1 MSKGSHSF
9 WEKNKRLLMTHLIS
23 LGVLL
28 LSFLLCRYAFFHLH
42 GMKEW
47 PVDLLIA
54 GLVVLLLSLF
64 AKKKYVPWF
73 TSIGYLLGFWLGVI
87 FHSEGFDPG
96 GGRTDNLWKIWIVMF
111 AACALAGI
119 VFEIV
124 MKWYRLLKKKD

>member
-1 MSKGSHSF
+1 
-9 WEKNKRLLMTHLIS
+9 MTHLIS

-28 LSFLLCRYAFFHLH
+28 LSFVLCRYAFFHLH

-73 TSIGYLLGFWLGVI
+73 TSIGYLLGFWLGII

-96 GGRTDNLWKIWIVMF
+96 GGRTDNLWIIWTAVLFLCI
-111 AACALAGI
+111 LAGI
-119 VFEIV
+119 LYEIWI
-124 MKWYRLLKKKD
+124 KWRKLLKK